1 MKPKVL
7 VTQWIPDAVMD
18 TFKNELNLVYPNKEK
33 TSFSYNEVLEMIDQF
48 DALLT
53 IFNKADKAVIDAG
66 VKLKAIANLGVGF
79 DSIDVNYATKKNIA
93 VINSPTSVTEA
104 TAELTI
110 GLIMASMRNIVA
122 YDKSIRKGE
131 WTSTAFEDKAVEM
144 FGHTLGIAGFG
155 RIGKSVCKKA
165 QVMGMHVAYYDPF
178 PLNPEDEKEMNV
190 EYMPLEKLFSQC
202 DCVSLHMPY
211 TPQNHHLVD
220 ERLLSTM
227 KKGSFLINVARG
239 PIVKESALVEA
250 LNNGTLK
257 GAALDVYEFEPK
269 IGKDLLA
276 CENVVLNPH
285 VGTQTMQVRIN
296 MCNESLSGVLKVL
309 KGETPYN
316 LVNKDI
322 SIEK

>member
-7 VTQWIPDAVMD
+7 ITQWIPDAVND
-18 TFKNELNLVYPNKEK
+18 TFKKELDLIYPSKEK
-33 TSFSYNEVLEMIDQF
+33 VSFTYEEVLGMIAQY

-53 IFNKADKAVIDAG
+53 IFNKADKALMDAG
-66 VKLKAIANLGVGF
+66 TELKAIANLGVGY
-79 DSIDVNYATKKNIA
+79 DSIDVEYATEKNIA

-104 TAELTI
+104 TAELTL

-122 YDKSIRKGE
+122 YDKTIRNGQ

-165 QVMGMHVAYYDPF
+165 QVMGMKVAYYDPF
-178 PLNPEDEKEMNV
+178 PLSPEDEKAMNV
-190 EYMPLEKLFSQC
+190 EYMSLEELFSQC

-220 ERLLSTM
+220 EKLLATM

-276 CENVVLNPH
+276 CQNVVLSPH
-285 VGTQTMQVRIN
+285 VGTQTKQVRVN
-296 MCNESLSGVLKVL
+296 MCNESISGIAAVL
-309 KGETPYN
+309 KGEIPYN
-316 LVNKDI
+316 LVNKNI
-322 SIEK
+322 KIG

>member
-7 VTQWIPDAVMD
+7 VTQWIPPEVNDA
-18 TFKNELNLVYPNKEK
+18 FKNELDLIYPSKEK
-33 TSFSYNEVLEMIDQF
+33 TSFSYKEVLEKVSQF

-53 IFNKADKAVIDAG
+53 IFNKADKAIIDAG
-66 VKLKAIANLGVGF
+66 IKLKAIANLGVGY
-79 DSIDVNYATKKNIA
+79 DAIDVDYATEKNIA

-122 YDKSIRKGE
+122 YDKIVRKGE
-131 WTSTAFEDKAVEM
+131 WTSTAFEDKAVEV
-144 FGHTLGIAGFG
+144 FGHNLGIAGFG

-165 QVMGMHVAYYDPF
+165 QVMGMKVAYYDPF
-178 PLNPEDEKEMNV
+178 PLTPDDEKEMGV
-190 EYMPLEKLFSQC
+190 EYMPLEKLFSLC

-211 TPQNHHLVD
+211 TSQNHHLVD
-220 ERLLSTM
+220 ENLLSTM

-269 IGKDLLA
+269 IGKELLA

-296 MCNESLSGVLKVL
+296 MCNESLSGVLTVL

-322 SIEK
+322 KIK

>member
-7 VTQWIPDAVMD
+7 ITQWIPDVVKN
-18 TFKNELNLVYPNKEK
+18 TFNNELDLVCPSKEQAAFTYEEVINKI
-33 TSFSYNEVLEMIDQF
+33 SHY

-53 IFNKADKAVIDAG
+53 IFNKADAAVIDAG
-66 VKLKAIANLGVGF
+66 INLKAIANLGVGY
-79 DSIDVNYATKKNIA
+79 DAIDVHYATDKNIA

-110 GLIMASMRNIVA
+110 GLMMASMRNIVA

-131 WTSTAFEDKAVEM
+131 WASIAFEDKAVEI

-165 QVMGMHVAYYDPF
+165 QALGMKVYYYDPF
-178 PLNPEDEKEMNV
+178 SLNPADEKALGV
-190 EYMPLEKLFSQC
+190 EYLPLEKLFCQC

-211 TPQNHHLVD
+211 TPENHHLVD

-227 KKGSFLINVARG
+227 KKNSFLINVARG

-250 LNNGTLK
+250 LNNGPLK
-257 GAALDVYEFEPK
+257 GAALDVFEFEPK

-276 CENVVLNPH
+276 CENVVLTPH
-285 VGTQTMQVRIN
+285 IGTQTMQVRIN
-296 MCNESLSGVLKVL
+296 MCNESISGIAAVLR
-309 KGETPYN
+309 GETPCN
-316 LVNKDI
+316 LVNKTIKI
-322 SIEK
+322 S

>member
-7 VTQWIPDAVMD
+7 VTQWIPDAVNE
-18 TFKNELNLVYPNKEK
+18 TFKNELDLVYPNKEK
-33 TSFSYNEVLEMIDQF
+33 TSFSYNEVLEMIAQF

-53 IFNKADKAVIDAG
+53 IFNKADKALIDAG
-66 VKLKAIANLGVGF
+66 IKLKAIANLGVGY
-79 DSIDVNYATKKNIA
+79 DAIDVDYATEKNIA

-122 YDKSIRKGE
+122 YDKSIRQGE
-131 WTSTAFEDKAVEM
+131 WTSTAFEDKGVEV

-165 QVMGMHVAYYDPF
+165 QVLGMKVAYYDPF
-178 PLNPEDEKEMNV
+178 PLTPEDESEMNV
-190 EYMPLEKLFSQC
+190 EYMPLEKLFSHC

-211 TPQNHHLVD
+211 TLQNHHLVN
-220 ERLLSTM
+220 ENLLSTM

-285 VGTQTMQVRIN
+285 IGTQTMQVRIN

-316 LVNKDI
+316 IVNKDI
-322 SIEK
+322 KII

>member
-7 VTQWIPDAVMD
+7 VTQWIPDAVND
-18 TFKNELNLVYPNKEK
+18 KFKNELDLVYPIKEK
-33 TSFSYNEVLEMIDQF
+33 TSFSHNEVLEMVAQF

-53 IFNKADKAVIDAG
+53 IFNKADTAVIDAG
-66 VKLKAIANLGVGF
+66 INLKAIANLGVGY
-79 DSIDVNYATKKNIA
+79 DSIDVNYATEKNIA

-131 WTSTAFEDKAVEM
+131 WTSRAFEDKAVEV
-144 FGHTLGIAGFG
+144 FGHILGIAGFG

-165 QVMGMHVAYYDPF
+165 QVLGMKVAYYDPF
-178 PLNPEDEKEMNV
+178 PLSPEAEKEMNV
-190 EYMPLEKLFSQC
+190 EYMSLEKLFSQC
-202 DCVSLHMPY
+202 DCISLHMPY
-211 TPQNHHLVD
+211 TTENHHLVD

-239 PIVKESALVEA
+239 PIVKESALVDA

-257 GAALDVYEFEPK
+257 GAALDVYEFEPT
-269 IGKDLLA
+269 IGQNLLA

-296 MCNESLSGVLKVL
+296 MCNESLSGVLTVL

-316 LVNKDI
+316 LVNKNI
-322 SIEK
+322 KIR

>member
-7 VTQWIPDAVMD
+7 VTQWIPDAVND
-18 TFKNELNLVYPNKEK
+18 TFKNELELIYPSKEK
-33 TSFSYNEVLEMIDQF
+33 AAFTYEEVLNMISGY

-53 IFNKADKAVIDAG
+53 IFNKADQEIIDAG
-66 VKLKAIANLGVGF
+66 IKLKAIANLGVGY
-79 DSIDVNYATKKNIA
+79 DAIDVPYATQKHIP
-93 VINSPTSVTEA
+93 VINSPTTVTEA
-104 TAELTI
+104 TAELTM

-122 YDKSIRKGE
+122 YDKSIRKGK
-131 WTSTAFEDKAVEM
+131 WASIAFEDKAIEV

-165 QVMGMHVAYYDPF
+165 QAMGMKVAYYDPF
-178 PLNPEDEKEMNV
+178 SLSLEEEKAMDV

-211 TPQNHHLVD
+211 TPENHHLVD
-220 ERLLSTM
+220 EKLLATM
-227 KKGSFLINVARG
+227 KKGSFLVNVARG

-250 LNNGTLK
+250 LHNGTLK
-257 GAALDVYEFEPK
+257 GAALDVFEFEPN
-269 IGKDLLA
+269 IGKELLA

-296 MCNESLSGVLKVL
+296 MCNESINGIAAVLR
-309 KGETPYN
+309 GETPYN
-316 LVNKDI
+316 LVNNIAK
-322 SIEK
+322 